1 MRYRIVTN
9 FSLCYKNTNSSILII
24 IKILRFKVA
33 NVKTSHSNQRILTKR
48 NISKTELT
56 QNTLI
61 QQYSTLA
68 PKQET
73 THRSN
78 DRRLPRQVEIWRNPC
93 FASAD
98 LEKREHAANARLSS
112 PFVRRRLVNG
122 AQNGVGEARSQ
133 SRD

>member
-1 MRYRIVTN
+1 M
-9 FSLCYKNTNSSILII
+9 LII

-33 NVKTSHSNQRILTKR
+33 NVKTSHSNHRILTKR

-61 QQYSTLA
+61 PTILDPCTQTRA
-68 PKQET
+68 PGT

-78 DRRLPRQVEIWRNPC
+78 DRRLPRQVEIWRNSC